1 MNLTQYF
8 ASILYTFEL
17 QFKMRVAVKMEVSG
31 FEAPP
36 KWNLPAYSTGD
47 RHSVSDEEVLE
58 TLPDP
63 LFVNYEL
70 ECTTR

>member
-1 MNLTQYF
+1 
-8 ASILYTFEL
+8 
-17 QFKMRVAVKMEVSG
+17 MRVAVKMEVSG

-47 RHSVSDEEVLE
+47 RHSASDEEVLE